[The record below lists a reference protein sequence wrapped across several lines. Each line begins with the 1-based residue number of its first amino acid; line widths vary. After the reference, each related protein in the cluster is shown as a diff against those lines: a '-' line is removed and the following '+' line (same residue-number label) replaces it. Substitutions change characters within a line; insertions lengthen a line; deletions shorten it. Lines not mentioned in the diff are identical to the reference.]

1 MQAALLAGLLELGG
15 ELGAAIDLQSA
26 GRKGHAVLQ
35 SVEELG
41 GGWGRGAA
49 VGLNDIPAGDHVTS
63 GELSRPVSAAHRECQ
78 LAPNRQCGDR
88 ILLGFA
94 HGIGPRPR
102 RPARS
107 RHPTARRFHQ
117 PALAFE
123 MGKNT
128 TRHGGLD
135 RQLFLAQQH
144 RQLVLAPAGKLQPQ
158 KQNFSF

>member
-1 MQAALLAGLLELGG
+1 MN
-15 ELGAAIDLQSA
+15 S
-26 GRKGHAVLQ
+26 HARYRPHIE
-35 SVEELG
+35 SVNLHQI
-41 GGWGRGAA
+41 A
-49 VGLNDIPAGDHVTS
+49 T
-63 GELSRPVSAAHRECQ
+63 
-78 LAPNRQCGDR
+78 CGDR